1 MRRSLRQCRM
11 ISDME
16 IKEIRLS
23 GMLPRVFSSERRN
36 HSDVWLTELTL
47 CKGLTYRIEA
57 ASGAGKSSLC
67 AYIYGARTDYEGRL
81 LFDGE
86 DVSSFSM
93 ERWQELRRCN
103 LAYLPQELSLF
114 PELTAM
120 QNIELKNSLAGSVAT
135 GRIEEWLHELGIDSR
150 RDYPVGRM
158 SIGQQQRVGIIRAL
172 CQPFD
177 FIILDEPVSHL
188 DEENNLKAAQIVAA
202 EASRQNAGIIST
214 SVGNPL
220 LLENSINLKL

>member
-1 MRRSLRQCRM
+1 MQ
-11 ISDME
+11 ID
-16 IKEIRLS
+16 EIRLT
-23 GMLPRVFSSERRN
+23 GMLPRVFLTESIPV
-36 HSDVWLTELTL
+36 SDVWRSELVFRR
-47 CKGLTYRIEA
+47 GTYYRVEA
-57 ASGAGKSSLC
+57 ASGAGKSSMC
-67 AYIYGARTDYEGRL
+67 AYIFGSRTDYEGKL
-81 LFDGE
+81 QFNDTDASTL
-86 DVSSFSM
+86 SM
-93 ERWQELRRCN
+93 KTWQELRRCN

-120 QNIELKNSLAGSVAT
+120 QNIVLKNSLTGHVAV

-177 FIILDEPVSHL
+177 FLLLDEPVSHL
-188 DEENNLKAAQIVAA
+188 DNENNRKAAHIITREVL
-202 EASRQNAGIIST
+202 RQGAGIITT

-220 LLENSINLKL
+220 LIEGSVRLKL